1 MELLIYRMNVLD
13 SIEHFCVD
21 MLDMPE
27 YIPQPARV
35 VFYCVERVIE
45 QDLIRRMLDYNPTT
59 RITAMDI
66 IVGGQYD
73 QYDYQ
78 KHPYFKGIDFSQL
91 QYQKPPYVPPFTP
104 LPIIYDDVLILDS
117 CYYNEQELENEL
129 NILRGSFDATYKEEL
144 EIQKEGK

>member
-1 MELLIYRMNVLD
+1 
-13 SIEHFCVD
+13 
-21 MLDMPE
+21 
-27 YIPQPARV
+27 
-35 VFYCVERVIE
+35 
-45 QDLIRRMLDYNPTT
+45 MLDYNPTT

-66 IVGGQYD
+66 IVSEQFN

-78 KHPYFKGIDFSQL
+78 KHPYFESIDFSQL

-144 EIQKEGK
+144 EIQKEGKSQIMNVYIVQQLRSYQMRMKVFYIQVLLFN